1 MKLKTKLFG
10 VSYAFTSVKEVLA
23 KANEE
28 KSGDIYLKI
37 AAETNQERVAAKR
50 VLSELTL
57 EDLRNNPVIPME
69 EDEVTRVIDGLV
81 NESIYNDIK
90 NWTVGYLREYVLMHS
105 TTNEDIKRIGRGLT
119 AEMVAGAAKLMSNMD
134 LVYGASKINIW
145 GKANT
150 IVGLPGTLSF
160 RLQPNHPTDDPEGII
175 ASIMEGLSY
184 GSGDAVI
191 GVNPVEDTVGN
202 TKNIMNCIYDFMM
215 KWEVPTQTCVLSH
228 ISTQMEAVRQGA
240 PVSIF
245 FQSVAGTE
253 DANKAFGID
262 AILIDEAFE
271 LIKKQGIAPGPN
283 LMYFETGQ
291 GSEMSLDTDHGVD
304 EMTLE
309 ARSYGFAKRYNPF
322 MVNNVSGFIG
332 PETLYDGRQMIRAN
346 LEDHFMGKLMGLP
359 MGMAPCYT
367 NHTKMDQNDQEIATM
382 LLAMAG
388 SNYYMG
394 VPVGDDI
401 MLSYQDTSF
410 HDDATL
416 RELLNR
422 KPTKE
427 FFKWLMEM
435 GIMDESG
442 KLTAKGGD
450 PSIFLKR

>member
-10 VSYAFTSVKEVLA
+10 VSYGFASVKEVLA

-57 EDLRNNPVIPME
+57 EDLRLNPVIPME

-81 NESIYNDIK
+81 NESIYNEIK
-90 NWTVGYLREYVLMHS
+90 NWTVGYLREYLLLHS
-105 TTNEDIKRIGRGLT
+105 TTNEDLKRIGRGLT
-119 AEMVAGAAKLMSNMD
+119 AEMVAGVAKLMSNMD
-134 LVYGASKINIW
+134 LVYGASKINTW
-145 GKANT
+145 AKANT
-150 IVGLPGTLSF
+150 TVGMPGTLSF
-160 RLQPNHPTDDPEGII
+160 RLQPNHPTDDPNGIV
-175 ASIMEGLSY
+175 ASMMEGLSY
-184 GSGDAVI
+184 GCGDAVI

-202 TKNIMNCIYDFMM
+202 TKTIMNCIYDFMM
-215 KWEVPTQTCVLSH
+215 KWEIPTQTCVLSH

-262 AILIDEAFE
+262 AALLGEAYE

-346 LEDHFMGKLMGLP
+346 LEDHYMGKLMGLP

-427 FFKWLMEM
+427 FFKWLMDM

-442 KLTAKGGD
+442 RLTAKGGD

>member
-10 VSYAFTSVKEVLA
+10 VSYGFASVKEVLA

-37 AAETNQERVAAKR
+37 AAATAQERVAAKR

-57 EDLRNNPVIPME
+57 EDIRNNPVIPME
-69 EDEVTRVIDGLV
+69 KDEVTRAIDGLV
-81 NESIYNDIK
+81 NESIYNEIK
-90 NWTVGYLREYVLMHS
+90 NWTVGYLREYVLLHS
-105 TTNEDIKRIGRGLT
+105 TTNEDIWRIGRGLT

-134 LVYGASKINIW
+134 LVYGASKINVW

-160 RLQPNHPTDDPEGII
+160 RLQPNHPTDDPEGIA
-175 ASIMEGLSY
+175 ASMMEGLSY

-215 KWEVPTQTCVLSH
+215 KWEIPTQTCVLSH

-240 PVSIF
+240 PVSIL

-253 DANKAFGID
+253 DANKAFGIH
-262 AILIDEAFE
+262 AALIDEAYE
-271 LIKKQGIAPGPN
+271 LIKRQSIAPGPN

-332 PETLYDGRQMIRAN
+332 P
-346 LEDHFMGKLMGLP
+346 
-359 MGMAPCYT
+359 
-367 NHTKMDQNDQEIATM
+367 
-382 LLAMAG
+382 
-388 SNYYMG
+388 
-394 VPVGDDI
+394 
-401 MLSYQDTSF
+401 
-410 HDDATL
+410 
-416 RELLNR
+416 
-422 KPTKE
+422 
-427 FFKWLMEM
+427 
-435 GIMDESG
+435 
-442 KLTAKGGD
+442 
-450 PSIFLKR
+450 

>member
-57 EDLRNNPVIPME
+57 EDLRNNPVIPLE

-81 NESIYNDIK
+81 NESIYNEIK
-90 NWTVGYLREYVLMHS
+90 NWTVGYLREYVLLHS

-150 IVGLPGTLSF
+150 TVGLPGTLSF
-160 RLQPNHPTDDPEGII
+160 RLQPNHPTDDPDGII

-262 AILIDEAFE
+262 ALLIDEAFE

-427 FFKWLMEM
+427 FFKWLMDM

-442 KLTAKGGD
+442 KLTARGGD

>member
-81 NESIYNDIK
+81 NESIYNEIK
-90 NWTVGYLREYVLMHS
+90 NWTVGYLREYVLLHS

-150 IVGLPGTLSF
+150 TVGLPGTLSF
-160 RLQPNHPTDDPEGII
+160 RLQPNHPTDDPDGII
-175 ASIMEGLSY
+175 ATIMEGLSY

-262 AILIDEAFE
+262 AMLIDEAFE

-427 FFKWLMEM
+427 FFKWLMDM